1 MEQSQGQSRVLEQQ
15 QHKKKTMN
23 QLFKSLRSLA
33 LNHNDSGETIMKR
46 TMPPSSQLQHRS
58 PTPAHGCTAEG
69 ASRDLAN
76 MISTPRV
83 YCKVSLDNSVPS

>member
-33 LNHNDSGETIMKR
+33 LNHNNNGGTIMKR
-46 TMPPSSQLQHRS
+46 TTPPSS
-58 PTPAHGCTAEG
+58 
-69 ASRDLAN
+69 
-76 MISTPRV
+76 
-83 YCKVSLDNSVPS
+83 